1 VAHAPFPN
9 PEEKQS
15 EQIKPQPARRRRP
28 GTALAT
34 AGCANV
40 GDKSVGSHIDDSTI
54 ATKIKSKFVV
64 DKTVEASD
72 IKVTVFEGTV
82 QLSGFAKTNDEVKRA
97 SRSRARPRASS
108 R

>member
-1 VAHAPFPN
+1 MKNRNLLAAIVL
-9 PEEKQS
+9 
-15 EQIKPQPARRRRP
+15 

-40 GDKSVGSHIDDSTI
+40 GDKSVGAHIDDSTI
-54 ATKIKSKFVV
+54 ATKIKSKFVA

-82 QLSGFAKTNDEVKRA
+82 QLSGFAKSTDEVRRA
-97 SRSRARPRASS
+97 GEIARETSGVKSVKNDIRLAQK
-108 R
+108 

>member
-1 VAHAPFPN
+1 MKSNRNLLAAVVL
-9 PEEKQS
+9 
-15 EQIKPQPARRRRP
+15 

-40 GDKSVGSHIDDSTI
+40 GDKSVGAHIDDSTI
-54 ATKIKSKFVV
+54 ATKIKGKFVA

-82 QLSGFAKTNDEVKRA
+82 QLSGFAKSSEEVRRAGEIARETSGVKSVKNDIRLAQK
-97 SRSRARPRASS
+97 
-108 R
+108 

>member
-1 VAHAPFPN
+1 MNKSNRSLLAAVVL
-9 PEEKQS
+9 
-15 EQIKPQPARRRRP
+15 

-97 SRSRARPRASS
+97 EQIARETSGVKSVKNDIRLAKAQ
-108 R
+108 

>member
-1 VAHAPFPN
+1 MKSNLNLLAAV
-9 PEEKQS
+9 
-15 EQIKPQPARRRRP
+15 IL
-28 GTALAT
+28 GTALA

-54 ATKIKSKFVV
+54 ATKIKSKFVA

-82 QLSGFAKTNDEVKRA
+82 QLSGFAKSNDEVRRA
-97 SRSRARPRASS
+97 EQIARDTSGVKSVKNDIRLAQK
-108 R
+108 

>member
-1 VAHAPFPN
+1 MNKSNRSLLAAVFL
-9 PEEKQS
+9 
-15 EQIKPQPARRRRP
+15 

-40 GDKSVGSHIDDSTI
+40 GDKSVGNHIDDSTI

-72 IKVTVFEGTV
+72 IKVTVFDGTV
-82 QLSGFAKTNDEVKRA
+82 QLSGFAKSQEEVRRAEQIARETSGVKSVKNDIRLA
-97 SRSRARPRASS
+97 QAR
-108 R
+108 

>member
-1 VAHAPFPN
+1 
-9 PEEKQS
+9 
-15 EQIKPQPARRRRP
+15 
-28 GTALAT
+28 LAT
-34 AGCANV
+34 RA
-40 GDKSVGSHIDDSTI
+40 SVPHIDDSTI

-97 SRSRARPRASS
+97 EQIARETSGVKSVKNDIRLAKAQ
-108 R
+108 

>member
-1 VAHAPFPN
+1 MKSNRNLLAAIVL
-9 PEEKQS
+9 
-15 EQIKPQPARRRRP
+15 

-40 GDKSVGSHIDDSTI
+40 GDKSLGAHIDDSTI
-54 ATKIKSKFVV
+54 ATKIKSKFVA

-82 QLSGFAKTNDEVKRA
+82 QLSGFAKSTAEVTRAEQIARDTSGVKSVKNDIRLAQK
-97 SRSRARPRASS
+97 
-108 R
+108 